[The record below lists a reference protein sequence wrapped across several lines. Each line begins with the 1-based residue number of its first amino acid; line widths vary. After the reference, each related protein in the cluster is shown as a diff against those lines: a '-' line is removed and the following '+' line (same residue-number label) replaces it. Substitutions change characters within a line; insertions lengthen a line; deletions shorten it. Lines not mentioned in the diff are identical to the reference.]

1 MVHGDCY
8 VIITIYLHETPVS
21 QRLENASLCKGPFT
35 PTVSNMSAIVT
46 ATSLRLKGNTSALF
60 SYTKCQLCDDAPEW
74 GCNPF
79 SSVSIDF
86 NENRIAS
93 IIAELLQR

>member
-1 MVHGDCY
+1 MEKDIIK
-8 VIITIYLHETPVS
+8 VIGKQNFLRILAIKALLRQS
-21 QRLENASLCKGPFT
+21 
-35 PTVSNMSAIVT
+35 SA
-46 ATSLRLKGNTSALF
+46 SALR
-60 SYTKCQLCDDAPEW
+60 QLSDDAPEW

-93 IIAELLQR
+93 IMAELLQS